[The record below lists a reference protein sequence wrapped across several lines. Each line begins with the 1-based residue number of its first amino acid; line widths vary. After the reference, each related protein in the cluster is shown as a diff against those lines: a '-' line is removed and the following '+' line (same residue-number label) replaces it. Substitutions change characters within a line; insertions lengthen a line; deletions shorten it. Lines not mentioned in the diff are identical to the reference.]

1 MILGPLAETEL
12 RRALTVSEGDIGIL
26 VDSSITVI
34 LYTVLA
40 LALAFTGIKHMREK
54 KKAKALAEEQGQ
66 LANA

>member
-1 MILGPLAETEL
+1 MIPGPLAETEL

-40 LALAFTGIKHMREK
+40 LALASTGIKHMREK

-66 LANA
+66 PANA

>member
-1 MILGPLAETEL
+1 M
-12 RRALTVSEGDIGIL
+12 SEGDIGIL

-54 KKAKALAEEQGQ
+54 KAKALAEEQGQ
-66 LANA
+66 PANA

>member
-1 MILGPLAETEL
+1 M
-12 RRALTVSEGDIGIL
+12 SEGDIGIL

-40 LALAFTGIKHMREK
+40 LALAFTGIKHTREK

-66 LANA
+66 PANA